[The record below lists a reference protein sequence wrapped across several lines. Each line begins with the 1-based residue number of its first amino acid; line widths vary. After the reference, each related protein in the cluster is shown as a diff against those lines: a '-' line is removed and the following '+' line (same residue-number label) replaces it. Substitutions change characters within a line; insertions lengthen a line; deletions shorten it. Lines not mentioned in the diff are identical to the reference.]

1 MKIFRTCRFD
11 RSSGWVLLAA
21 LLLALG
27 ISAAQ
32 ASDNATAEGES
43 GLEAKGRLM
52 EMAGHIAAAPS
63 FSVTIRSGYDAIQ
76 QDGQR
81 IEFGEKRRV
90 ILQRPDRLRIEARRS
105 DGDSGLFLYDGKAL
119 TAFKA
124 KDNIFARMEKNGT
137 VDEMIVYMVRDLR
150 MTLPLARM
158 FLSRFPQSLEK
169 MVTSASL
176 VEEDFLF
183 DVPTDHLA
191 VRSEDVDLQLWVAQ
205 GDSPLPRRAVITYK
219 TAPDAPQFWA
229 EFSDWDLSPK
239 ITDDTFAFTPPVGA
253 EQIPLLAPVRRKG
266 SLSMQEGGAQ

>member
-1 MKIFRTCRFD
+1 MRIFRARRLV
-11 RSSGWVLLAA
+11 RSLGGLVVAMVLAVSPVLAA
-21 LLLALG
+21 
-27 ISAAQ
+27 
-32 ASDNATAEGES
+32 DNATSES
-43 GLEAKGRLM
+43 AAVQDSEARGRLM
-52 EMAGHIAAAPS
+52 EMAGYIATAPS

-90 ILQRPDRLRIEARRS
+90 TLLRPDRLRIEVQRS
-105 DGDSGLFLYDGKAL
+105 DGDSGMFLYDGKAL

-124 KDNIFARMEKNGT
+124 EENIFARMEKNGT

-158 FLSRFPQSLEK
+158 FLSRFPQSLEE

-191 VRSEDVDLQLWVAQ
+191 ARSEGVDLQVWVAQ
-205 GDSPLPRRAVITYK
+205 GDRPLPRRAVITYK
-219 TAPDAPQFWA
+219 TAPGVPQFWA
-229 EFSDWDLSPK
+229 EFTDWDLSPK
-239 ITDDTFAFTPPVGA
+239 IADDTFSFTPPAGA
-253 EQIPLLAPVRRKG
+253 EQIPLLAPVRQKG
-266 SLSMQEGGAQ
+266 ALPMQEGGAQ